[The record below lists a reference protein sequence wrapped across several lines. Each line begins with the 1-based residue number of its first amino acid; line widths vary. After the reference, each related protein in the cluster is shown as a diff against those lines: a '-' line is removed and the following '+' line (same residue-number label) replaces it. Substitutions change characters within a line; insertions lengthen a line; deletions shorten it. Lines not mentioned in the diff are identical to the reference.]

1 MSDTTAFKFASLPS
15 IDQLLNSVSAADLI
29 SRFGRTEIKR
39 VAQITLEAMRIRL
52 KRGESVDSE
61 ELVICRL
68 IEHSILQDLN
78 QGLRPVFNL
87 SGTILHTNLGRAVL
101 PQACIDAVI
110 EVMSGPCNLEF
121 DLQTGKRGERDAHIE
136 DQICRLTGAA
146 AATVVNNNAA
156 AVMLALNTLALGQE
170 VPVSRGELV
179 EIGGSFRIPD
189 IIARA
194 GCRLIEVGTTNR
206 THLHDFESAIGPDT
220 AMIMKVHQS
229 NYVIEGFT
237 ASVDESDLA
246 KLCAKSNIPL
256 VNDLGSGTVVN
267 LEQYG
272 LPHEPT
278 PMDALK
284 NGADLVTFS
293 GDKLLGG
300 PQAGFIVGRKDLLR
314 EINSNPMKRALRCNK
329 MTIAA
334 MSSLLQLYSVPEHL
348 PEHLP
353 VLKMLLRDNAEI
365 HADATSLQ
373 PVLATIFADMA
384 EVSVDDCESEIGSGS
399 LPNRGLPSTAITIRP
414 LLTKTKQ
421 ANALNFI
428 ATAFRQL
435 PIPVIGRIHKGAFQL
450 DLRCLDNIEVFSA
463 QLSELQINT

>member
-1 MSDTTAFKFASLPS
+1 MSDTAAFEFASLPS
-15 IDQLLNSVSAADLI
+15 IDQLLNSVAAVDLI

-39 VAQITLEAMRIRL
+39 VAQITLEGMRIRL
-52 KRGESVDSE
+52 KHGEPVDSE
-61 ELVICRL
+61 EQVICRL

-101 PQACIDAVI
+101 PQASIDAVI
-110 EVMSGPCNLEF
+110 EVMRAPCNLEF

-146 AATVVNNNAA
+146 AATIVNNNAA
-156 AVMLALNTLALGQE
+156 AVMLVLNTLALGRE

-194 GCRLIEVGTTNR
+194 GCKLIEVGTTNR

-267 LEQYG
+267 LEQFG

-284 NGADLVTFS
+284 NGVDLVTFS

-314 EINSNPMKRALRCNK
+314 EINSNPMKRALRCDK

-334 MSSLLQLYSVPEHL
+334 MSSLLRLYSVPERL

-353 VLKMLLRDNAEI
+353 VLKILLRNNAEI
-365 HADATSLQ
+365 HAAATSLQ
-373 PVLATIFADMA
+373 PVLATIFTGMA
-384 EVSVDDCESEIGSGS
+384 EVSIDDCESEIGSGA
-399 LPNRGLPSTAITIRP
+399 LPNRGIPSTAITIRP

-421 ANALNFI
+421 ANTLNFI

-450 DLRCLDNIEVFSA
+450 DLRCLDNVEAFSA
-463 QLSELQINT
+463 QLSELQIST

>member
-1 MSDTTAFKFASLPS
+1 
-15 IDQLLNSVSAADLI
+15 
-29 SRFGRTEIKR
+29 
-39 VAQITLEAMRIRL
+39 
-52 KRGESVDSE
+52 
-61 ELVICRL
+61 
-68 IEHSILQDLN
+68 
-78 QGLRPVFNL
+78 
-87 SGTILHTNLGRAVL
+87 
-101 PQACIDAVI
+101 
-110 EVMSGPCNLEF
+110 
-121 DLQTGKRGERDAHIE
+121 
-136 DQICRLTGAA
+136 
-146 AATVVNNNAA
+146 
-156 AVMLALNTLALGQE
+156 
-170 VPVSRGELV
+170 
-179 EIGGSFRIPD
+179 
-189 IIARA
+189 
-194 GCRLIEVGTTNR
+194 
-206 THLHDFESAIGPDT
+206 
-220 AMIMKVHQS
+220 MIMKVHQS

-246 KLCAKSNIPL
+246 KLCTNSNIPL

-300 PQAGFIVGRKDLLR
+300 PQAGFIVGRKDLLGK
-314 EINSNPMKRALRCNK
+314 INSNPMKRALRCDK

-334 MSSLLQLYSVPEHL
+334 LSSLLRLYSVPERL

-365 HADATSLQ
+365 HAAATSLQ
-373 PVLATIFADMA
+373 PVLATIFAGMA
-384 EVSVDDCESEIGSGS
+384 EVSIDDCESEIGSGA

-428 ATAFRQL
+428 AMAFRQL

-450 DLRCLDNIEVFSA
+450 DLRCLDNVEAFSA
-463 QLSELQINT
+463 QLSELQIST

>member
-1 MSDTTAFKFASLPS
+1 
-15 IDQLLNSVSAADLI
+15 
-29 SRFGRTEIKR
+29 
-39 VAQITLEAMRIRL
+39 
-52 KRGESVDSE
+52 
-61 ELVICRL
+61 
-68 IEHSILQDLN
+68 
-78 QGLRPVFNL
+78 
-87 SGTILHTNLGRAVL
+87 
-101 PQACIDAVI
+101 
-110 EVMSGPCNLEF
+110 
-121 DLQTGKRGERDAHIE
+121 
-136 DQICRLTGAA
+136 
-146 AATVVNNNAA
+146 
-156 AVMLALNTLALGQE
+156 
-170 VPVSRGELV
+170 VSRGELV

-194 GCRLIEVGTTNR
+194 GCKLIEVGTTNR
-206 THLHDFESAIGPDT
+206 THLHDFESAIGPRT
-220 AMIMKVHQS
+220 ALIMKVHQS

-284 NGADLVTFS
+284 SGADLVTFS

-300 PQAGFIVGRKDLLR
+300 PQAGFIVGREDLLR
-314 EINSNPMKRALRCNK
+314 KINSNPMKRALRCDK
-329 MTIAA
+329 MTLAA
-334 MSSLLQLYSVPEHL
+334 MSSLLRLYSHPERL

-365 HADATSLQ
+365 HAAATRLQ
-373 PVLATIFADMA
+373 PVLATLFTGMA
-384 EVSVDDCESEIGSGS
+384 EVSIVDCESETGSGA
-399 LPNRGLPSTAITIRP
+399 LPNRGVPSTAIAIRP
-414 LLTKTKQ
+414 LLTKAKQ

-450 DLRCLDNIEVFSA
+450 DLRCLDNVEAFSA